1 MYVKGTEFPE
11 NDIPYFYVG
20 LNKTGNKK
28 TNFDYKDEFLSAS
41 EFQWES
47 VKDTTFTTGDGP
59 KLAKSKQVHLFIRK
73 MEKEDSITLPFTYF
87 GIGTLVNPRPSTVDT
102 VENGIVK
109 THPTVMYDVILE
121 NPVPEEYWFDFEI
134 PESKVTN

>member
-59 KLAKSKQVHLFIRK
+59 KLAKSQKVHLFIRK
-73 MEKEDSITLPFTYF
+73 MEKEDN
-87 GIGTLVNPRPSTVDT
+87 VN
-102 VENGIVK
+102 II
-109 THPTVMYDVILE
+109 ILK
-121 NPVPEEYWFDFEI
+121 NIAKIW
-134 PESKVTN
+134 